1 MLLKFKLFLNWF
13 GQLLVGSGENG
24 KLVKVQ
30 FARITTDKVLVYSS
44 GEDDSTVYPGLYS
57 YNYS

>member
-1 MLLKFKLFLNWF
+1 MFLNWF
-13 GQLLVGSGENG
+13 GQLLVGSGEYG
-24 KLVKVQ
+24 KLKKVQ

>member
-1 MLLKFKLFLNWF
+1 MFLSWF
-13 GQLLVGSGENG
+13 RQLHAGTGENG
-24 KLVKVQ
+24 SLVKVQ
-30 FARITTDKVLVYSS
+30 FARITTDEVLVYSS